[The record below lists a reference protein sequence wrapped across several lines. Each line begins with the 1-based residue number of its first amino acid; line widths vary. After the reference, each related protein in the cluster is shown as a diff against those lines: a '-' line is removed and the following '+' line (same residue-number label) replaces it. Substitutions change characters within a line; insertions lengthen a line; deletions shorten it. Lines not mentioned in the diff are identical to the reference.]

1 MSQHMA
7 LYNDDNYVNPR
18 DTYKHLPGSAPVPFM
33 ETNIDR
39 DIDYIGKSSIH
50 SSEYVT
56 EVTKWYIQSC

>member
-18 DTYKHLPGSAPVPFM
+18 DTSKHLSESAPVPLM

-39 DIDYIGKSSIH
+39 DIDYIGKSPIH